1 MLVEISFT
9 PNETFK
15 TMSQWDEQI
24 HVIDKTN
31 INAWEII
38 I

>member
-15 TMSQWDEQI
+15 TRSQDEQI